1 MPEFDAPTVT
11 IVTDVT
17 QLPQPLLEL
26 FDDMFRHAM
35 KAAKAEDDLN
45 YEGWYCIQ
53 MKPVIC
59 PGCGEPMC
67 YVEPPHL
74 HLIIVWEDKDD
85 PHMLAMAQKLKD
97 GRPEID
103 PDIRE
108 YHPMM
113 GHCIS
118 WEDVVSFLDEIP
130 DEDD

>member
-1 MPEFDAPTVT
+1 MPEFDNPTVT
-11 IVTDVT
+11 IVTDAS
-17 QLPQPLLEL
+17 QLPGPLLEL

-74 HLIIVWEDKDD
+74 HLIIVWEEKDD
-85 PHMLAMAQKLKD
+85 ENLLQVCKELKD
-97 GRPEID
+97 GDRD
-103 PDIRE
+103 PIVIQ
-108 YHPMM
+108 YHPMY

-118 WEDVVSFLDEIP
+118 WEDCIALMDDDDE
-130 DEDD
+130 

>member
-1 MPEFDAPTVT
+1 MTPVI
-11 IVTDVT
+11 IVTDPS
-17 QLPQPLLEL
+17 QLPAPLWEL
-26 FDDMFRHAM
+26 MGDMMEDEINRL
-35 KAAKAEDDLN
+35 KSEDDEN
-45 YEGWYCIQ
+45 YEGWYCINVQ
-53 MKPVIC
+53 PRKC
-59 PGCGEPMC
+59 QHCGTMMT

-118 WEDVVSFLDEIP
+118 WEDVVSFLDDIP